1 MTATTRDSHRSLP
14 KTSLTI
20 RLQIG
25 VLLVGE
31 GHLSGVR
38 HLLLVLLEEFGVD
51 LHLRGSKSGSCN
63 EFLFCC

>member
-1 MTATTRDSHRSLP
+1 MTATTKDSHRSLP
-14 KTSLTI
+14 KTSLAI

-31 GHLSGVR
+31 GHLRGVR
-38 HLLLVLLEEFGVD
+38 NLLLVLLEKFGVD
-51 LHLRGSKSGSCN
+51 LHLRGSKSGSGN